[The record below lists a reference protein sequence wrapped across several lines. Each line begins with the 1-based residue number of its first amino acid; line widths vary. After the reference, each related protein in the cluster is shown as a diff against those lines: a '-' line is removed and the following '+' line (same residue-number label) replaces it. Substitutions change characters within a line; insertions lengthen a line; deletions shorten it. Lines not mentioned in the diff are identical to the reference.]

1 MEVVILGLWE
11 DIQKHMPMEIWLYL
25 LVFAVLLSGLGKQI
39 YSRRSSFSYM
49 RQIRYGTTKKWW
61 RRCCVRVIGSSMAA
75 VTALF
80 LFSGVICLIQKK
92 TGSEW
97 GWAFLLWQSGFLLI
111 GLIQMVLIYLPGGV
125 KWSFLLLMG
134 LETLSLVI
142 PALPGSL
149 LMFRRSGL
157 AGSGGFSPVAA
168 LAGEWILSGILV
180 LAGHNVVKWSQGDR
194 RFIKTKGR

>member
-1 MEVVILGLWE
+1 
-11 DIQKHMPMEIWLYL
+11 
-25 LVFAVLLSGLGKQI
+25 
-39 YSRRSSFSYM
+39 
-49 RQIRYGTTKKWW
+49 
-61 RRCCVRVIGSSMAA
+61 MAA